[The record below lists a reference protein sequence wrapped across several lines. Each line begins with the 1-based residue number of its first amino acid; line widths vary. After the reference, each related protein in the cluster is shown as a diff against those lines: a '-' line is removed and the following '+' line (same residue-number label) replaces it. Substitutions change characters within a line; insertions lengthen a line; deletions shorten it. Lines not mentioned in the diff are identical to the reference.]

1 MTYGAVQT
9 LTYDSVPSII
19 QEEKPKLS
27 VLTCL
32 PRAELTQVMAWI
44 LNDLIKSKGKDFAD
58 ESEISVKS
66 AYHAKVLP
74 SISLEDYLERFSLY
88 SHCEDDVLIYS
99 LIYLDRIGEKLTDFT
114 VDSFNVHK

>member
-9 LTYDSVPSII
+9 LTYDPVPSII

-27 VLTCL
+27 VLTTL

-44 LNDLIKSKGKDFAD
+44 LNELMEAKGKIFDD
-58 ESEISVKS
+58 ESEISTKTVFHS
-66 AYHAKVLP
+66 KVLP
-74 SISLEDYLERFSLY
+74 NISLKNYLDRFSTY

-99 LIYLDRIGEKLTDFT
+99 LIYLDRIGEKLADFT